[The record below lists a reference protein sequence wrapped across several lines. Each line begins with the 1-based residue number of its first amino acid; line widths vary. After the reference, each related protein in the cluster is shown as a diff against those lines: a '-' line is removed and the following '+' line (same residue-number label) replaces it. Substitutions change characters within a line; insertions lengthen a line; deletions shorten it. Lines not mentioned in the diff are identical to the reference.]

1 MAAKKNLNNPNK
13 PDVKVRSTKGPAAS
27 GGKSTK
33 LQQTKGGAVSIVK
46 PGQKPTNVKPV
57 TPSKGKSDL
66 QIAKRMIKSGE
77 GTPSS
82 GAQKSTKKGTQLE
95 DNKWIKGHRKAFF
108 GTKNPETLLGKKRSA
123 ETYKKNSEGKSN
135 YGRK

>member
-1 MAAKKNLNNPNK
+1 MAEKKNLNNPNK
-13 PDVKVRSTKGPAAS
+13 PATKVRSTKGPAAT

-46 PGQKPTNVKPV
+46 PGQKPTNAKPV

-66 QIAKRMIKSGE
+66 QVAKRMIKSGE

-82 GAQKSTKKGTQLE
+82 GAQKSTKKGAQLE
-95 DNKWIKGHRKAFF
+95 DNKHTKKYSKMFY
-108 GTKNPETLLGKKRSA
+108 GTKNPDTLVGKKRSA
-123 ETYKKNSEGKSN
+123 ETYQKNSEGKSN